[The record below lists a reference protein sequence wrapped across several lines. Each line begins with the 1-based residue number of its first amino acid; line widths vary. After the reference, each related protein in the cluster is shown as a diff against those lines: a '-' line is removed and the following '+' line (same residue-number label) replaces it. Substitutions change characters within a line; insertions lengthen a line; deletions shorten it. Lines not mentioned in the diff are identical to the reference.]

1 MCVSRERDR
10 ERERERER
18 EYKLVVIHTHTHI
31 HTTHTQDKLAVSEML
46 LVVALKY
53 IDKVPLF
60 LLRIV
65 LLFQWLLGGCPRLV
79 VSFKIEKARSHLQYK
94 IVDPPKKKK
103 RRW

>member
-1 MCVSRERDR
+1 MEVYICICFYLPSLAFISIVNNIECVCVSR

-53 IDKVPLF
+53 IDKVLLF
-60 LLRIV
+60 SLRICFV
-65 LLFQWLLGGCPRLV
+65 FSVVARRLSAPRC
-79 VSFKIEKARSHLQYK
+79 SF
-94 IVDPPKKKK
+94 
-103 RRW
+103 